1 MEPLAIGEIKSCVA
15 ITTFAVL
22 LELTYDGKFSYS
34 LALCFVPGL
43 NPIEINPDFGDM
55 AKLKLI
61 ADVADAL
68 LDSPLDTVPLV
79 C

>member
-1 MEPLAIGEIKSCVA
+1 MEPPAIGAIRSSVA
-15 ITTFAVL
+15 ITAFAVL
-22 LELTYDGKFSYS
+22 LELTHDGKFSYS

-43 NPIEINPDFGDM
+43 NPIEISPDFGDM
-55 AKLKLI
+55 AKLRLV

-68 LDSPLDTVPLV
+68 FDMPLDITTHV

>member
-1 MEPLAIGEIKSCVA
+1 MESPAIGEIRSRVA

-22 LELTYDGKFSYS
+22 LELTYDGRFSYS

-55 AKLKLI
+55 AKLRLI

-68 LDSPLDTVPLV
+68 FDIPLDTTTHA